1 MTRFGERQHSMPRRK
16 TIGDKEVLEKV
27 LQALMESGPAF
38 TLADAAKRSGLAA
51 PTLLQRFGSKKE
63 LVRAAFAQDNDRLA
77 DRFAAIAEK
86 GPSRERLISSL
97 VDLARAF
104 GDGTSMADQF
114 VMLAEDIRDPALGRI
129 AADRM
134 DLIRDFIGKMLPK
147 ARIELAAAVRLI
159 EAQWHGAVIQA
170 ALTDTRDVS
179 GHVRRSLR
187 RLIDLIEA

>member
-1 MTRFGERQHSMPRRK
+1 MPRRK

-27 LQALMESGPAF
+27 LQALMETGPAF

-51 PTLLQRFGSKKE
+51 PTLLQRYGSKKK
-63 LVRAAFAQDNDRLA
+63 LVRAAFSQDNARLA
-77 DRFAAIAEK
+77 ERFDAIAER

-114 VMLAEDIRDPALGRI
+114 VVLAEDIRDPTLGRI
-129 AADRM
+129 AAERTE
-134 DLIRDFIGKMLPK
+134 LIRDFIARMLPK
-147 ARIELAAAVRLI
+147 TRIELAAAVSLI
-159 EAQWHGAVIQA
+159 EALWHGAIVQA
-170 ALTDTRDVS
+170 ALTDMGDVS